1 MTQRG
6 EIGERHLVVIGGGI
20 TGLAAAWEA
29 TGGSTPGP
37 HAEDQPGEASGTAPG
52 VRVTVLESSD
62 RFGGK
67 VRTSALDLPGGP
79 LTVDEGA
86 DNFLARVPDAVAL
99 CLELGLADQL
109 TQPAIGRA
117 AVWIDG
123 QVRPYMAR
131 HVLGVPL
138 TADELASTGIVSD
151 AAVASVD
158 RELESTLR
166 APDGDVSI
174 GAYLGAHF
182 DREVVDHVVGP
193 LVGGVNAGDVDELS
207 LRAVTPQ
214 LAAAAARADGTSLTA
229 TLQAQLAQAPPTGPV
244 FQALVGGTQTL
255 IDSLV
260 EQLRGRGVE
269 MRTGA
274 AVAALRSDP
283 VGPSDASATSGTSP
297 DAIEVA
303 LVDGT
308 TIAADAVI
316 VATPASVSAEL
327 LGAISPRAAAELRS
341 LRHVPVAFVT
351 LAFATADIDPGAVPD
366 DLSGVLIPRD
376 SGLLATAISFGSNK
390 WPQWDDGIHAIL
402 RVATGHRHD
411 DRPSTMSDDELID
424 AVRSDL
430 STVLGIDA
438 EPVATRVT
446 RWSPGFAQYEVGH
459 LDLVERVRTVLTD
472 DAAGLRVVGADLGGL
487 GLPACIAQGRAAA
500 RSLLS

>member
-1 MTQRG
+1 M
-6 EIGERHLVVIGGGI
+6 VIGGGI

-29 TGGSTPGP
+29 TGGATPRPLSG
-37 HAEDQPGEASGTAPG
+37 DVFGELSG

-79 LTVDEGA
+79 LIVDEGA
-86 DNFLARVPDAVAL
+86 DNFLARVPDAVDL
-99 CLELGLADQL
+99 CVELGLADQL

-138 TADELASTGIVSD
+138 SADELAATGIVSD
-151 AAVASVD
+151 AAAASVD
-158 RELESTLR
+158 RERESTLA
-166 APDGDVSI
+166 APDDDVSI
-174 GAYLGAHF
+174 GAYLGEHF

-214 LAAAAARADGTSLTA
+214 LAAAAARADRRSLTA
-229 TLQAQLAQAPPTGPV
+229 TLQAQLAQSPPTGPV
-244 FQALVGGTQTL
+244 FRALIGGTQTL

-260 EQLRGRGVE
+260 EQLRDRGVE
-269 MRTGA
+269 LRTGT
-274 AVAALRSDP
+274 AVAKLRSRS
-283 VGPSDASATSGTSP
+283 GPPHTRPSGATPHDTAPAGAIDVVTS
-297 DAIEVA
+297 
-303 LVDGT
+303 DGT
-308 TIAADAVI
+308 TIVADAV
-316 VATPASVSAEL
+316 VVTAPASASAEL
-327 LGAISPRAAAELRS
+327 LAALSPTSAAELRT

-351 LAFATADIDPGAVPD
+351 LAFRNDEIGPDAVPE

-390 WPQWDDGIHAIL
+390 WPQWDDGTHTIV

-411 DRPSTMSDDELID
+411 DRPSTLTDAELIA
-424 AVRSDL
+424 AVCADL

-438 EPVATRVT
+438 APVASRVT
-446 RWSPGFAQYEVGH
+446 RWAPGFAQYEVGH
-459 LDLVERVRTVLTD
+459 LDLVERIRTALAEDVPGVQV
-472 DAAGLRVVGADLGGL
+472 AGADLGGL
-487 GLPACIAQGRAAA
+487 GLPACISQGRAAV